1 VTAAAADGREPAA
14 RRRSRGLALR
24 LRAIGPGRAA
34 LYALLVVAAVI
45 WVLPV
50 WWTVI
55 DASKSTADFFAHPFY
70 DLPSQFNLFSNIKT
84 AWENAGLG
92 SGFVNSILYGV
103 VGAGA
108 SIVVASLASYAIVV
122 LRVRGGFSIF
132 LVIFT
137 VTVFPL
143 QMYIIPLFRM
153 YNSLGIYDTR
163 LGLFLFYTAVS
174 IPFCTLVLRGFYST
188 VPSEY
193 REAALVEGAR
203 ELRVLR
209 LIYVPLGR
217 SAMLVLFLFQ
227 FTWIWNDLLFGI
239 VLTSSPSVR
248 PVMASLSS
256 LMGIYAG
263 SSLPVVLAGALIAAS
278 PTLALFFGLRRY
290 FTQGLTLVARGR

>member
-1 VTAAAADGREPAA
+1 MTTSMAPPPVTPATYKASTAPGQVRSLPIGRVVLYAV
-14 RRRSRGLALR
+14 LAV
-24 LRAIGPGRAA
+24 AA
-34 LYALLVVAAVI
+34 LA

-55 DASKSTADFFAHPFY
+55 NATKSSHDFFFHSFY
-70 DLPSQFNLFSNIKT
+70 ALPREFNLFSNISA
-84 AWENAGLG
+84 AWSGAGLG
-92 SGFVNSILYGV
+92 TGFVNSILYGV

-108 SIVVASLASYAIVV
+108 SIVIASLASYAIVV
-122 LRVRGGFSIF
+122 LRIRGGFTVFLAIF
-132 LVIFT
+132 SA
-137 VTVFPL
+137 TVFPL

-153 YNSLGIYDTR
+153 FNSLHLYDTR

-174 IPFCTLVLRGFYST
+174 VPFCTLVLRGFYST
-188 VPSEY
+188 VPRDY

-203 ELRVLR
+203 ELRVLQ
-209 LIYVPLGR
+209 LIYIPLAR

-256 LMGIYAG
+256 LMGVYAG
-263 SSLPVVLAGALIAAS
+263 TSFPVVLAGALIAAS
-278 PTLALFFGLRRY
+278 PTLFLFFGLRRH
-290 FTQGLTLVARGR
+290 FTQGLTLLAKKG